1 MTIPETAQRNEI
13 GQIALKNLRRR
24 PMAAQCKNKT
34 FVFTSWVDIAIAW
47 VDEEDVPCLL
57 LKKHQCCGGNKK
69 KIIAFATEDD
79 VRRWTNKGGR

>member
-1 MTIPETAQRNEI
+1 MIPETAQRNAI
-13 GQIALKNLRRR
+13 GQVALKNLRRR

-34 FVFTSWVDIAIAW
+34 FVFASWVDIAIAW

-69 KIIAFATEDD
+69 KIIAFASEDE